1 MPRGGN
7 RVVPWNGPLLSGERS
22 VRMAEDPFGIVDGIS
37 PELRHAQPF
46 MKLAS
51 LLALLPLAVLFA
63 PADAKACGGC
73 FHGEEATPTQS
84 PSVITDHRMVLA
96 ITPSMTTLWDQ
107 VEYAGDPSEFA
118 WVLPIRGRVTVGIG
132 ADSFITALDNGTAP
146 VVRAPPSS
154 CPPVAVPDSSGGVG
168 CGASA
173 DKSTSY
179 DVPSENG
186 GLGWQEDSGV
196 YVTDRSVVGP
206 YETVQVH
213 GKDAGGIL
221 GWLRA
226 NKYVVPTELEPMLQ
240 KYVDEGFDFVA
251 VRLRPGV
258 GVHAMR
264 PIRVS
269 FKGAY
274 PSLPLRM
281 VRAGVGD
288 NVGIKLFVVADGR
301 WQTANFPTLAIDP
314 KMLTWDFSAG
324 RSDYVTIRGKES
336 AKFDNR
342 AFVVESSIDMTSSAI
357 PYEPAPGYPDPPKA
371 DADIPA
377 VDSGAP
383 SDAASDGDLDAA
395 SSDADLDAATDAPV
409 VDTAPPEYDA
419 GEKPNVD
426 PYASDTEVA
435 FGTYTMRRVTRLRA
449 DLPSRYLDV
458 DLVLEADEN
467 QSALLPTLQVTKGIN
482 EVCASNGGG
491 SGGSSDTCDCTV
503 PVTSSPVR
511 MPVALCAAALAL
523 ALVRRKR

>member
-1 MPRGGN
+1 
-7 RVVPWNGPLLSGERS
+7 
-22 VRMAEDPFGIVDGIS
+22 
-37 PELRHAQPF
+37 

-51 LLALLPLAVLFA
+51 LLALVPLAVLLA

-96 ITPSMTTLWDQ
+96 VTPTMTTLWDQ

-118 WVLPIRGRVTVGIG
+118 WVLPIRSRVTVGIG

-168 CGASA
+168 CGSSA
-173 DKSTSY
+173 DSAEAPMA
-179 DVPSENG
+179 DNG

-206 YETVQVH
+206 YETVQIH

-221 GWLRA
+221 AWLRA

-288 NVGIKLFVVADGR
+288 SVGIKLFVIADGR

-314 KMLTWDFSAG
+314 KMLTWDFSPSVG
-324 RSDYVTIRGKES
+324 RSDYVAIRSKES

-371 DADIPA
+371 DAAIPA
-377 VDSGAP
+377 VDSGAAP
-383 SDAASDGDLDAA
+383 DATSDAEA
-395 SSDADLDAATDAPV
+395 SSDAADDAPEDAATDAPAA
-409 VDTAPPEYDA
+409 DTAPPEYDA
-419 GEKPNVD
+419 GEKPDVD
-426 PYASDTEVA
+426 PYASDKEVA
-435 FGTYTMRRVTRLRA
+435 FGSYTMRRVTRLRA

-458 DLVLEADEN
+458 DLVLQADEN
-467 QSALLPTLQVTKGIN
+467 QSALLPTMQVTKGIN
-482 EVCASNGGG
+482 EVCASSGG

-511 MPVALCAAALAL
+511 MPAALCAAALAL
-523 ALVRRKR
+523 ALVRRRR